1 MEKTDIPLNLSQSP
15 TSAAS
20 ARMAMLALIP
30 SAIAF
35 NLAIATVVR
44 NLKLPIYL
52 DCMGGIAATLITGFW
67 PGVIVAAVSQILGCV
82 FTAPDYMLYTGTAVM
97 MSVYAY
103 LLGKV
108 GGFKTYPRAV
118 FTGIGMGVVSAMVSF
133 GITYA
138 RFGIT
143 SAGSTFVTLFYEH
156 HGFSLLPATIL
167 SGLTC
172 DPVDKIAECL
182 IVVSL
187 IRAVP
192 RDLLRRF
199 RGGSLDRNF
208 TLAD

>member
-1 MEKTDIPLNLSQSP
+1 
-15 TSAAS
+15 
-20 ARMAMLALIP
+20 MAMLALIP
-30 SAIAF
+30 SAVAF

-44 NLKLPIYL
+44 NLRWPIYL
-52 DCMGGIAATLITGFW
+52 DCMGGIATTLITGLW

-103 LLGKV
+103 LLGKA
-108 GGFKTYPRAV
+108 GGFKTIPRTIL
-118 FTGIGMGVVSAMVSF
+118 TGLGMGIVSAMVSF

-143 SAGSTFVTLFYEH
+143 SAGSTFVTIFYEH
-156 HGFSLLPATIL
+156 HGFSLLQATIL

-187 IRAVP
+187 IRGVP

-199 RGGSLDRNF
+199 RGGTLEQNF
-208 TLAD
+208 SLAD